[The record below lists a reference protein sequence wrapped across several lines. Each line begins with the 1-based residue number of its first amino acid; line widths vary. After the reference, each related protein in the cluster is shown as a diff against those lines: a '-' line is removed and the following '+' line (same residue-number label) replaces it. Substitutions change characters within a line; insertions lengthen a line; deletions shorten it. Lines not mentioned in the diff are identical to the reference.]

1 MTNLMIKIPIEH
13 PVPATNENTYEMLW
27 AARLQIFHEACAG
40 GAKTPFD
47 IMASLSDL
55 ERRYTLGVELL
66 PPPVAG
72 ELQLLNGVVRGIP
85 TPHQACEAVTAYN
98 FNPVLAVVAQQCD
111 PSVKI
116 LVELGCGYGRNLI
129 ELRHHIKTPDLTF
142 MGAEYTRS
150 GREAIE
156 FFNTNFPDPRP
167 IVATFTDHRLA
178 TFPFIPREGKTLVFT
193 CHSLEQVEKLPLDF
207 FVNLAASS
215 ESITGVHIEPFGFQV
230 VPRDEWNDTFRVHN
244 AFARYQGYNLNMM
257 SCLEYAVREKAIT
270 LSGVALNVS
279 FAQPENPSSVVV
291 WKKYAG

>member
-1 MTNLMIKIPIEH
+1 MTNLMIKVPIEH
-13 PVPATNENTYEMLW
+13 PIPATNENTYEMLW
-27 AARLQIFHEACAG
+27 AARLQIFDKAYEN

-47 IMASLSDL
+47 IIAYLFDL
-55 ERRYTLGVELL
+55 EKRYTFGAEFL
-66 PPPVAG
+66 PPSVVGRP
-72 ELQLLNGVVRGIP
+72 QLLNGIVRGYP
-85 TPHQACEAVTAYN
+85 TPHQDYEAVTEYH
-98 FNPVLAVVAQQCD
+98 FNPVLAAVMQQYD
-111 PSVKI
+111 PSVET

-142 MGAEYTRS
+142 IGAEYTRS

-156 FFNTNFPDPRP
+156 FFNTKFPDPRP

-178 TFPFIPREGKTLVFT
+178 AFPFIPREGKTLVFT

-215 ESITGVHIEPFGFQV
+215 GSITGVHIEPFGFQV
-230 VPRDEWNDTFRVHN
+230 VPRDKWNDTFREHN

-257 SCLEYAVREKAIT
+257 SCLEYAVNEKAIT
-270 LSGVALNVS
+270 LSGIALNAS